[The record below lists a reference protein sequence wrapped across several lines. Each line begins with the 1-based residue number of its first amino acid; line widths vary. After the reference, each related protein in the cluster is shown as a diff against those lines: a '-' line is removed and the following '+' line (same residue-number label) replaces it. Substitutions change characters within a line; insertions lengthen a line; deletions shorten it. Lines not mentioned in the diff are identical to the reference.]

1 MALVRQGGGD
11 SLRRR
16 VMPSASYTDFQ
27 FSGRSSRIVRILVTA
42 SAAALFGVAAGGASV
57 FAIVTA
63 LEPASAPQ
71 SVPVNG
77 AAEPISPVV
86 TKVTRPAPTGPERD
100 DVNTAPAA
108 AVATPL
114 TEANTEA
121 SAEAPQPL
129 SPAPSGAEVQ
139 PWPDALTRTHRSASI
154 ATAKSGQ
161 QAPTP
166 PRAPSTSNQTAPLP
180 TGIDEPAKDN
190 SATLPPRTGDHL
202 KTIHTNLPA
211 RATITP
217 PRQRAAELAPPAQ
230 RLPSDEA
237 SAVPQESLRGLFN
250 LFTGDQV
257 FDEQI
262 PIRAKAPQ
270 QIVPPQAPSPRI
282 GAKARAMQRGDFK
295 PTARSPER
303 AGVVVIS
310 RPEYSR
316 EVIQADEPRVRPDDG
331 LFGLFGTVGR
341 NTWDHERN
349 D

>member
-1 MALVRQGGGD
+1 M
-11 SLRRR
+11 
-16 VMPSASYTDFQ
+16 
-27 FSGRSSRIVRILVTA
+27 
-42 SAAALFGVAAGGASV
+42 
-57 FAIVTA
+57 
-63 LEPASAPQ
+63 
-71 SVPVNG
+71 
-77 AAEPISPVV
+77 
-86 TKVTRPAPTGPERD
+86 
-100 DVNTAPAA
+100 
-108 AVATPL
+108 
-114 TEANTEA
+114 
-121 SAEAPQPL
+121 
-129 SPAPSGAEVQ
+129 
-139 PWPDALTRTHRSASI
+139 
-154 ATAKSGQ
+154 
-161 QAPTP
+161 
-166 PRAPSTSNQTAPLP
+166 
-180 TGIDEPAKDN
+180 
-190 SATLPPRTGDHL
+190 LPPRTGDHL
-202 KTIHTNLPA
+202 KTIHSNLPA

-230 RLPSDEA
+230 RLPSEEA
-237 SAVPQESLRGLFN
+237 SRVSRESLRGLFN

-257 FDEQI
+257 LDEQI

-316 EVIQADEPRVRPDDG
+316 EVIQADEPRVRPVDG